1 MRPDRRGKPNKSPA
15 RRHTNRA
22 ATPLRKNRRIIA
34 AKKMKKFFRKTLD
47 KKFNTTIKVII
58 MFLNFNNGEFFGTQC
73 RSCRS
78 RNRKRMRGAAAI
90 AVY

>member
-1 MRPDRRGKPNKSPA
+1 
-15 RRHTNRA
+15 
-22 ATPLRKNRRIIA
+22 
-34 AKKMKKFFRKTLD
+34 MKKFFRKTLD

-58 MFLNFNNGEFFGTQC
+58 MFLNFNSGEFFGTQC

-78 RNRKRMRGAAAI
+78 RNRKRMRGAAVI